1 MTVHA
6 LIASIL
12 YHKAISQ
19 ATEKESPSLQTKNIV
34 ILTSKTGGG
43 HLSLA
48 EALRDLVMEQTEQQA
63 TSEENDTVAIQATG
77 ISLIDPQP
85 GLFHLH
91 YRLVSRHALRLW
103 AAD

>member
-1 MTVHA
+1 MCLSV
-6 LIASIL
+6 L
-12 YHKAISQ
+12 YHKAILQ
-19 ATEKESPSLQTKNIV
+19 ATEKGVPILQTKNIV

-63 TSEENDTVAIQATG
+63 TSAENDTAAIQATG

-85 GLFHLH
+85 GLFQLH
-91 YRLVSRHALRLW
+91 YRLVTRHALRLW
-103 AAD
+103 AAE